1 MSDGLMGLII
11 GFLLGNANLAI
22 VLTVYFRKV
31 YLTPDDPIEYDEIN

>member
-22 VLTVYFRKV
+22 VLTVYFRKM
-31 YLTPDDPIEYDEIN
+31 YLTPDDPMEYEE